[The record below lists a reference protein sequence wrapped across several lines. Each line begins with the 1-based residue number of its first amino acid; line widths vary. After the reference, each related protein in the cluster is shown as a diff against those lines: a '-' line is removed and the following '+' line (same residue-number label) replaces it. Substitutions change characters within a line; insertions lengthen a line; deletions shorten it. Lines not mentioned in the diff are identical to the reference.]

1 MSSARRDRDFQRSKD
16 EDVMMDLKQKEIVES
31 LLSCFTPDPATPY
44 TLSELIR
51 MAEQRGAAL
60 SHLVVAQ
67 AMAQEK
73 LDYET
78 LLDRVVGAFRH
89 NLGACELGLTE
100 GKSFLLGKVASDLAR
115 ENREGPALIEDG
127 LINRAMTYTL
137 ATEVGNHE
145 VGLSPCAGTG
155 DSCPYTGLI
164 RALREHP
171 YDGERMAQVTAL
183 ILKIGSYFRAGK
195 ETTGCNMEG
204 LGAGAAVTA
213 AVLTELRG
221 GSPSQVGKAIV
232 LALSPTI
239 AVPCTPRVM
248 VPGLCAMHISGA
260 ILLGNQAANLVLK
273 TSLPMP
279 VDVDVMLA
287 MAARIHKEAA
297 PAITKINIPY
307 MRPFFEKN
315 EEVEKLIPADVLE
328 KEAREREE
336 VLAEAREEV
345 RRMAVQSG
353 PLTRTLGDVV
363 FGGSSMAVGSPTNMG
378 RVCHEMVKG
387 EITRIRIELTVDL
400 FSRRA
405 INVPGILMGA
415 LYGAS
420 TEDIESYRKVV
431 GDVLRR
437 RLPVELIEVS
447 EPEVQRIWLE
457 SKEGTAMVDSRNRGG
472 GRLTIV
478 DAVPSREEALM
489 AAKRLGIVVA
499 P

>member
-1 MSSARRDRDFQRSKD
+1 MTEF
-16 EDVMMDLKQKEIVES
+16 VQKEIIES
-31 LLSCFTPDPATPY
+31 LVSSFLPEPLKPY
-44 TLSELIR
+44 TLSELIG
-51 MAEQRGAAL
+51 MAEGRGVAL

-78 LLDRVVGAFRH
+78 LLKYVADAFKH

-100 GKSFLLGKVASDLAR
+100 GESFLLGNVATDLAKA
-115 ENREGPALIEDG
+115 NLQGPAMIEDV
-127 LINRAMTYTL
+127 LINQALTYTL

-145 VGLSPCAGTG
+145 IGLNPCAGTG

-164 RALREHP
+164 RALAENSCSW
-171 YDGERMAQVTAL
+171 ERLAQLTAL
-183 ILKIGSYFRAGK
+183 ILKIGSFFRAGK

-213 AVLTELRG
+213 AILTELRG
-221 GSPSQVGKAIV
+221 GSPYQVGKAIV

-287 MAARIHKEAA
+287 MAVRIHKEAA

-315 EEVEKLIPADVLE
+315 SDVEKLIPADILAKEE
-328 KEAREREE
+328 KERVKILVQAK
-336 VLAEAREEV
+336 EEV
-345 RRMAVQSG
+345 RLMVIQSG
-353 PLTRTLGDVV
+353 PLTKTLGDIV

-378 RVCHEMVKG
+378 RLCHEMAKG
-387 EITRIRIELTVDL
+387 EITRIRIELTMDL

-415 LYGAS
+415 LYG
-420 TEDIESYRKVV
+420 TTTDDIESYRKVV
-431 GDVLRR
+431 QDVLRR
-437 RLPVELIEVS
+437 GIPVEVNEVY
-447 EPEVQRIWLE
+447 EPEVQRIRIE
-457 SKEGTAMVDSRNRGG
+457 TIEGMAMVDSRNRGG
-472 GRLTIV
+472 GRLAIV
-478 DAVPSREEALM
+478 DALPSREEALT
-489 AAKRLGIVVA
+489 AAKRLGIVVV

>member
-1 MSSARRDRDFQRSKD
+1 MQNL
-16 EDVMMDLKQKEIVES
+16 VMKAHVES
-31 LLSCFTPDPATPY
+31 LIDCFSPDPTKPY
-44 TLSELIR
+44 TMSELIR
-51 MAEQRGAAL
+51 MAEDRNTPL

-67 AMAQEK
+67 AMAAEK
-73 LDYET
+73 LGYEEI
-78 LLDRVVGAFRH
+78 LSAVMDAFQH
-89 NLGACELGLTE
+89 NLSACELGLGE
-100 GKSFLLGKVASDLAR
+100 GKSFLLGRVASDIAR
-115 ENREGPALIEDG
+115 ENSRGPALIEDE
-127 LINRAMTYTL
+127 LVNRAMTYTL

-145 VGLSPCAGTG
+145 VGLRPCAGTG
-155 DSCPYTGLI
+155 DSCPYTGLM
-164 RALREHP
+164 RSLLENP
-171 YDGERMAQVTAL
+171 YPWERVAQVTAL
-183 ILKIGSYFRAGK
+183 MLKIGSIFRAGK

-221 GSPSQVGKAIV
+221 GTPSQVGKAMV

-297 PAITKINIPY
+297 SAITPINIRY
-307 MRPFFEKN
+307 LRPFFETDEN
-315 EEVEKLIPADVLE
+315 VERLISPELLSQESREKAAVLE
-328 KEAREREE
+328 EARN
-336 VLAEAREEV
+336 EV
-345 RRMAVQSG
+345 RALVAQSA

-378 RVCHEMVKG
+378 RICHEMAKG
-387 EITRIRIELTVDL
+387 EIIAVRIELTTDL

-420 TEDIESYRKVV
+420 TSDIESYRKVV
-431 GDVLRR
+431 PDVLQRGI
-437 RLPVELIEVS
+437 PVKLTQIA

-457 SKEGTAMVDSRNRGG
+457 TREGSFMVNSLNRGG
-472 GRLTIV
+472 GRLAII
-478 DAVPSREEALM
+478 DALPSREEAV
-489 AAKRLGIVVA
+489 AAAERLGIVVA
-499 P
+499 S

>member
-1 MSSARRDRDFQRSKD
+1 MADMVYREAVEKLVPYFSS
-16 EDVMMDLKQKEIVES
+16 
-31 LLSCFTPDPATPY
+31 DPAHPY

-51 MAEQRGAAL
+51 MAESGGASL
-60 SHLVVAQ
+60 SQLIVAQ

-73 LDYET
+73 LGYEEV
-78 LLDRVVGAFRH
+78 LQRVVNSFAH
-89 NLGACELGLTE
+89 NLGACQLGLTE

-115 ENREGPALIEDG
+115 ENRQAPALIEDA

-145 VGLSPCAGTG
+145 VGLQPCAGTG
-155 DSCPYTGLI
+155 DSCPYTGLL
-164 RALREHP
+164 RALQEHP
-171 YDGERMAQVTAL
+171 YGWERIAQATAL
-183 ILKIGSYFRAGK
+183 ILKIGSIFRAGK

-221 GSPSQVGKAIV
+221 GSPAQVGKAIV

-297 PAITKINIPY
+297 PAITAINIRY
-307 MRPFFEKN
+307 MRPFFERN
-315 EEVEKLIPADVLE
+315 ADVERLIPPAILE
-328 KEAREREE
+328 KEAGEMEK
-336 VLAEAREEV
+336 VLNDAREEV
-345 RRMAVQSG
+345 RRMVMQSG
-353 PLTRTLGDVV
+353 PLTQTLGEVV

-378 RVCHEMVKG
+378 RVCHELVQG
-387 EITRIRIELTVDL
+387 DITRIRIELTMDL

-415 LYGAS
+415 LYGA
-420 TEDIESYRKVV
+420 TTDDIESYRKVV
-431 GDVLRR
+431 QDVLQRGI
-437 RLPVELIEVS
+437 PVELTEVH

-457 SKEGTAMVDSRNRGG
+457 TKGGTVMVDSRNRGG
-472 GRLTIV
+472 GRLAIV
-478 DAVPSREEALM
+478 DALPSREAALE

>member
-1 MSSARRDRDFQRSKD
+1 MKDFVLKETVEKLLPYFSS
-16 EDVMMDLKQKEIVES
+16 
-31 LLSCFTPDPATPY
+31 DPAKPY
-44 TLSELIR
+44 TLSELIQ
-51 MAEQRGAAL
+51 MAEAREAAL

-73 LDYET
+73 LSYEA
-78 LLDRVVGAFRH
+78 LLKRVMDAFQH
-89 NLGACELGLTE
+89 NLSACELGLTE

-115 ENREGPALIEDG
+115 ENRYGLALIQDE

-145 VGLSPCAGTG
+145 VGLRPCAGTG

-164 RALREHP
+164 RALQEHP
-171 YDGERMAQVTAL
+171 YPWERIAQATAL
-183 ILKIGSYFRAGK
+183 ILKIGSIFRVGK

-221 GSPSQVGKAIV
+221 GTPSQVGKAMV

-248 VPGLCAMHISGA
+248 VPGLCALHISGA

-297 PAITKINIPY
+297 PAITPINIRY
-307 MRPFFEKN
+307 LRPFFEKN
-315 EEVEKLIPADVLE
+315 ADVEKLIPKDILSQ
-328 KEAREREE
+328 EAREREK
-336 VLAEAREEV
+336 VLEEARDEV
-345 RRMAVQSG
+345 RKMVIQSSSI
-353 PLTRTLGDVV
+353 TRTLGDVV

-387 EITRIRIELTVDL
+387 EITHIRIELTMDL

-415 LYGAS
+415 LYGAN

-431 GDVLRR
+431 ADVLQRGI
-437 RLPVELIEVS
+437 PVELIQVA
-447 EPEVQRIWLE
+447 EPEVQRIWLQT
-457 SKEGTAMVDSRNRGG
+457 KEGRAMVDSRNRGG
-472 GRLTIV
+472 GRLAII
-478 DAVPSREEALM
+478 DAFPSREEALA
-489 AAKRLGIVVA
+489 AAKRLGIIVA

>member
-1 MSSARRDRDFQRSKD
+1 MTDLVQR
-16 EDVMMDLKQKEIVES
+16 ETVEK
-31 LLSCFTPDPATPY
+31 LVPLFAADPGRPY

-51 MAEQRGAAL
+51 MAESAGVAL

-67 AMAQEK
+67 AMAQENMG
-73 LDYET
+73 YEAVLT
-78 LLDRVVGAFRH
+78 SVTDAFRH
-89 NLGACELGLTE
+89 NLSACELGLDE
-100 GKSFLLGKVASDLAR
+100 GKSFLLGRVASDLAR
-115 ENREGPALIEDG
+115 ENRQGLALIEDR

-145 VGLSPCAGTG
+145 VGLRPCAGTG
-155 DSCPYTGLI
+155 DSCPYTGLM
-164 RALREHP
+164 RALQEEP
-171 YDGERMAQVTAL
+171 YSWERVAQATAL
-183 ILKIGSYFRAGK
+183 MLKIGGIFRAGK

-221 GSPSQVGKAIV
+221 GSPSQVGKAMV

-248 VPGLCAMHISGA
+248 VPGLCALHISGA

-297 PAITKINIPY
+297 PAITPINIRY
-307 MRPFFEKN
+307 LRPFFEKN
-315 EEVEKLIPADVLE
+315 EDVERLIPDEIRNKEAAEMEAVLE
-328 KEAREREE
+328 EAR
-336 VLAEAREEV
+336 AEV
-345 RRMAVQSG
+345 RAMVRETL
-353 PLTRTLGDVV
+353 PITRTLGDVV

-387 EITRIRIELTVDL
+387 EITRIRIELTMDL

-415 LYGAS
+415 FYGAA
-420 TEDIESYRKVV
+420 TEDSESYRKVV
-431 GDVLRR
+431 ADVLEKAI
-437 RLPVELIEVS
+437 PVELVQVE
-447 EPEVQRIWLE
+447 EPEVQRIWLHT
-457 SKEGTAMVDSRNRGG
+457 KEGTAMVDSRNRGG
-472 GRLTIV
+472 GRLAIV
-478 DAVPSREEALM
+478 DALPSREEAI
-489 AAKRLGIVVA
+489 AAARRLGIVVA

>member
-1 MSSARRDRDFQRSKD
+1 MKDFI
-16 EDVMMDLKQKEIVES
+16 LKETVEK
-31 LLSCFTPDPATPY
+31 LLPLFNSDPEKPY
-44 TLSELIR
+44 TLSELIQ
-51 MAEQRGAAL
+51 MAEAREAAL

-67 AMAQEK
+67 AMAQDK
-73 LDYET
+73 LGYEA
-78 LLDRVVGAFRH
+78 LLQSVMDAFQH
-89 NLGACELGLTE
+89 NLSACELGLTK

-115 ENREGPALIEDG
+115 ENCQGLALIQDE

-145 VGLSPCAGTG
+145 IGLRPCAGTG

-164 RALREHP
+164 RALQEHP
-171 YDGERMAQVTAL
+171 YPWERIAQATAL
-183 ILKIGSYFRAGK
+183 ILKIGSIFRAGK

-221 GSPSQVGKAIV
+221 GTPSQVGKAMV

-248 VPGLCAMHISGA
+248 VPGLCALHISGA

-297 PAITKINIPY
+297 PAITPINIRY
-307 MRPFFEKN
+307 LRPFFEKN
-315 EEVEKLIPADVLE
+315 ADVEKLMSQDILRQE
-328 KEAREREE
+328 EREREKILE
-336 VLAEAREEV
+336 EARDEV
-345 RRMAVQSG
+345 RRMVLQSS
-353 PLTRTLGDVV
+353 PITRTMGDVV

-378 RVCHEMVKG
+378 RVCHEMAKG
-387 EITRIRIELTVDL
+387 EITHIRIELTLDL

-415 LYGAS
+415 LYGAN
-420 TEDIESYRKVV
+420 TEDMESYRQVV
-431 GDVLRR
+431 ADVLQRGI
-437 RLPVELIEVS
+437 PVELIEVA
-447 EPEVQRIWLE
+447 EPEVQRIWLQA
-457 SKEGTAMVDSRNRGG
+457 KGGDAMVDSRNRGG
-472 GRLTIV
+472 GRLAIV
-478 DAVPSREEALM
+478 DALPSREEALA
-489 AAKRLGIVVA
+489 AAKRLGIIVA

>member
-1 MSSARRDRDFQRSKD
+1 MLPCFSS
-16 EDVMMDLKQKEIVES
+16 
-31 LLSCFTPDPATPY
+31 DPGNPY
-44 TLSELIR
+44 TLSELIQ
-51 MAEQRGAAL
+51 MAEARGAAL

-73 LDYET
+73 LSYEA
-78 LLDRVVGAFRH
+78 LLKSVIDAFQH
-89 NLGACELGLTE
+89 NLSVCELGLTE

-115 ENREGPALIEDG
+115 ENRHGLTLIQDEF
-127 LINRAMTYTL
+127 INRAMTYTL

-145 VGLSPCAGTG
+145 VGLQPCAGTG

-164 RALREHP
+164 RALQEHP
-171 YDGERMAQVTAL
+171 YPWERIALATAL
-183 ILKIGSYFRAGK
+183 ILKIGSIFRAGK

-221 GSPSQVGKAIV
+221 GTPSQVGKAIV

-248 VPGLCAMHISGA
+248 VPGLCALHISGA
-260 ILLGNQAANLVLK
+260 ILLGNQAANLVLR

-297 PAITKINIPY
+297 PAITPINIRY
-307 MRPFFEKN
+307 LRPFFEKN
-315 EEVEKLIPADVLE
+315 VEVEKLISKDILSQEAQEREKVLE
-328 KEAREREE
+328 EARD
-336 VLAEAREEV
+336 EV
-345 RRMAVQSG
+345 RKMVIQSSSI
-353 PLTRTLGDVV
+353 TRTLGDVV

-387 EITRIRIELTVDL
+387 EITHIRIELTIDL

-415 LYGAS
+415 LYGAN

-431 GDVLRR
+431 ADVLQRGI
-437 RLPVELIEVS
+437 PVELIQVD
-447 EPEVQRIWLE
+447 EPEVQRIWLQT
-457 SKEGTAMVDSRNRGG
+457 KEGSAMVDSRNRGG
-472 GRLTIV
+472 GRLAIV
-478 DAVPSREEALM
+478 DALPSREEALV

-499 P
+499 L

>member
-1 MSSARRDRDFQRSKD
+1 MLPCFSS
-16 EDVMMDLKQKEIVES
+16 
-31 LLSCFTPDPATPY
+31 DPGNPY
-44 TLSELIR
+44 TLSELIQ
-51 MAEQRGAAL
+51 MAEARGAAL

-73 LDYET
+73 LSYEA
-78 LLDRVVGAFRH
+78 LLKSVIDAFQH
-89 NLGACELGLTE
+89 NLSVCELGLTE

-115 ENREGPALIEDG
+115 ENRHGLTLIQDEF
-127 LINRAMTYTL
+127 INRAMTYTL

-145 VGLSPCAGTG
+145 VGLQPCAGTG

-164 RALREHP
+164 RALQEHP
-171 YDGERMAQVTAL
+171 YPWERIALATAL
-183 ILKIGSYFRAGK
+183 ILKIGSIFRAGK

-221 GSPSQVGKAIV
+221 GTPSQVGKAIV

-248 VPGLCAMHISGA
+248 VPGLCALHISGA
-260 ILLGNQAANLVLK
+260 ILLGNQAANLVLR

-297 PAITKINIPY
+297 PAITPINIRY
-307 MRPFFEKN
+307 LRPFFEKN
-315 EEVEKLIPADVLE
+315 VEVEKLISKDILSQEAQEREKVLE
-328 KEAREREE
+328 EARD
-336 VLAEAREEV
+336 EV
-345 RRMAVQSG
+345 RKMVIQSSSI
-353 PLTRTLGDVV
+353 TRTLGDVV

-387 EITRIRIELTVDL
+387 EITHIRIELTLDL

-415 LYGAS
+415 LYGAN

-431 GDVLRR
+431 ADVLQRGI
-437 RLPVELIEVS
+437 PVELIQVA
-447 EPEVQRIWLE
+447 EPEVQRIWLQT
-457 SKEGTAMVDSRNRGG
+457 KEGSAMVDSRNRGG
-472 GRLTIV
+472 GRLAIV
-478 DAVPSREEALM
+478 DALPSREEALA

-499 P
+499 L

>member
-1 MSSARRDRDFQRSKD
+1 MKITD
-16 EDVMMDLKQKEIVES
+16 KEAVES
-31 LLSCFTPDPATPY
+31 LLSFFSAAPATPY
-44 TLSELIR
+44 TLSELIG
-51 MAEQRGAAL
+51 MAEQRGASL

-67 AMAQEK
+67 GMAREK
-73 LDYET
+73 LDYES
-78 LLDRVVGAFRH
+78 LLERVVGAFHH
-89 NLGACELGLTE
+89 NLGACELGLTT
-100 GKSFLLGKVASDLAR
+100 GKSFLLGKVASDLAS
-115 ENREGPALIEDG
+115 ENRRGPALVED
-127 LINRAMTYTL
+127 LMINRAMTYTL

-145 VGLSPCAGTG
+145 VGLNPCAGTG

-171 YDGERMAQVTAL
+171 YDEERMAQATAL
-183 ILKIGSYFRAGK
+183 ILKIGSYFRSGK

-221 GSPSQVGKAIV
+221 GTPSQIGKAIV

-287 MAARIHKEAA
+287 MAARVHKEAA

-315 EEVEKLIPADVLE
+315 DDVEKLIPADVLE
-328 KEAREREE
+328 REAREREK
-336 VLAEAREEV
+336 VLAEATAEV
-345 RRMAVQSG
+345 RGMAAQSG

-378 RVCHEMVKG
+378 RVCHELARG
-387 EITRIRIELTVDL
+387 DITRVRIELTVDL

-431 GDVLRR
+431 GDVLRSG
-437 RLPVELIEVS
+437 LPVELIEVP

-457 SKEGTAMVDSRNRGG
+457 TKEGKAMVDSRNRGG

-478 DAVPSREEALM
+478 DALPSRKAALA

>member
-1 MSSARRDRDFQRSKD
+1 MSDFVFKEKVEQLVSLFSA
-16 EDVMMDLKQKEIVES
+16 
-31 LLSCFTPDPATPY
+31 DPAKPY

-51 MAEQRGAAL
+51 MAEAAGVAL

-67 AMAQEK
+67 AMAQEA
-73 LDYET
+73 LGYED
-78 LLDRVVGAFRH
+78 LLDRVVASFQH
-89 NLGACELGLTE
+89 NLDACELGLTH
-100 GKSFLLGKVASDLAR
+100 GRSFLLGKVASDLAR
-115 ENREGPALIEDG
+115 ENRQGPALIADE
-127 LINRAMTYTL
+127 LVNRAMTYTL

-164 RALREHP
+164 RALREHT
-171 YDGERMAQVTAL
+171 YSGEQVALAVAL
-183 ILKIGSYFRAGK
+183 ILKIGSIFRAGK
-195 ETTGCNMEG
+195 ATTGCNMEG
-204 LGAGAAVTA
+204 VGAGAACTA

-221 GSPSQVGKAIV
+221 GSPTRVGKAIV

-297 PAITKINIPY
+297 PAITPINIRY
-307 MRPFFEKN
+307 LSPFFEKN
-315 EEVEKLIPADVLE
+315 ADVEKLVAADVLE
-328 KEAREREE
+328 REGGERKQ
-336 VLAEAREEV
+336 VLEEAREEV
-345 RRMAVQSG
+345 RRMVMQTG
-353 PLTRTLGDVV
+353 PLTKTLGGVV

-378 RVCHEMVKG
+378 RVCHELAEG

-420 TEDIESYRKVV
+420 TEDIASYRKVV
-431 GDVLRR
+431 GDVLQRG
-437 RLPVELIEVS
+437 LPVELNELA
-447 EPEVQRIWLE
+447 EPEVQRIWIE
-457 SKEGTAMVDSRNRGG
+457 TKAGTAMVDSRNRGG
-472 GRLTIV
+472 GRLAIV
-478 DAVPSREEALM
+478 DALPSREAAVA

>member
-1 MSSARRDRDFQRSKD
+1 
-16 EDVMMDLKQKEIVES
+16 
-31 LLSCFTPDPATPY
+31 
-44 TLSELIR
+44 
-51 MAEQRGAAL
+51 MAEERGAAL

-89 NLGACELGLTE
+89 NLGACELGLTK

-115 ENREGPALIEDG
+115 ENRQGPALVEDL

-164 RALREHP
+164 RALQEHP

-221 GSPSQVGKAIV
+221 GTPSQVGKAIV

-307 MRPFFEKN
+307 MRPFFETN
-315 EEVEKLIPADVLE
+315 AEVEKLVSADVLE
-328 KEAREREE
+328 KEAAERKQGVGERQ
-336 VLAEAREEV
+336 AGGA
-345 RRMAVQSG
+345 QDG
-353 PLTRTLGDVV
+353 PPERPSD
-363 FGGSSMAVGSPTNMG
+363 PDPG
-378 RVCHEMVKG
+378 RHCFRG
-387 EITRIRIELTVDL
+387 E
-400 FSRRA
+400 
-405 INVPGILMGA
+405 
-415 LYGAS
+415 
-420 TEDIESYRKVV
+420 
-431 GDVLRR
+431 
-437 RLPVELIEVS
+437 
-447 EPEVQRIWLE
+447 QH
-457 SKEGTAMVDSRNRGG
+457 G
-472 GRLTIV
+472 GRFPDEHGKSL
-478 DAVPSREEALM
+478 S
-489 AAKRLGIVVA
+489 
-499 P
+499 

>member
-1 MSSARRDRDFQRSKD
+1 MTDFALKETVEKLLPCFSS
-16 EDVMMDLKQKEIVES
+16 
-31 LLSCFTPDPATPY
+31 DPGNPY
-44 TLSELIR
+44 TLSELIQ
-51 MAEQRGAAL
+51 MAEARGAAL
-60 SHLVVAQ
+60 SHLIVAQ

-73 LDYET
+73 LSYEA
-78 LLDRVVGAFRH
+78 LLKSVIDAFQH
-89 NLGACELGLTE
+89 NLSVCELGLTE

-115 ENREGPALIEDG
+115 ENRHGLTLIQDEF
-127 LINRAMTYTL
+127 INRAMTYTL

-145 VGLSPCAGTG
+145 VGLQPCAGTG

-164 RALREHP
+164 RALQEHP
-171 YDGERMAQVTAL
+171 YPCERIALATAL
-183 ILKIGSYFRAGK
+183 ILKIGSIFRAGK

-221 GSPSQVGKAIV
+221 GTPSQVGKAIV

-248 VPGLCAMHISGA
+248 VPGLCALHISGA
-260 ILLGNQAANLVLK
+260 ILLGNQAANLVLR

-297 PAITKINIPY
+297 PAITPINIRY
-307 MRPFFEKN
+307 LRPFFEKN
-315 EEVEKLIPADVLE
+315 VEVEKLISKDILNQEAQEREKVLE
-328 KEAREREE
+328 EARD
-336 VLAEAREEV
+336 EV
-345 RRMAVQSG
+345 RKMVIQSSSI
-353 PLTRTLGDVV
+353 TRTLGDVV

-387 EITRIRIELTVDL
+387 EITHIRIELTIDL

-415 LYGAS
+415 LYGAN

-431 GDVLRR
+431 ADVLQRGI
-437 RLPVELIEVS
+437 PVELVQVA
-447 EPEVQRIWLE
+447 EPEVQRIWLQT
-457 SKEGTAMVDSRNRGG
+457 KEGSAMVDSRNRGG
-472 GRLTIV
+472 GRLAIV
-478 DAVPSREEALM
+478 DALPSREGALA

-499 P
+499 L

>member
-1 MSSARRDRDFQRSKD
+1 MKDFVFKETVEKLLPYFSS
-16 EDVMMDLKQKEIVES
+16 
-31 LLSCFTPDPATPY
+31 DPAKPY
-44 TLSELIR
+44 TLSELIQ
-51 MAEQRGAAL
+51 MAEARAAAL

-73 LDYET
+73 LSYEA
-78 LLDRVVGAFRH
+78 LLKRVMDAFQH
-89 NLGACELGLTE
+89 NLSVCELGLTE

-115 ENREGPALIEDG
+115 ENRYGLALIQDE

-145 VGLSPCAGTG
+145 VGLRPCAGTG

-164 RALREHP
+164 RALQEHP
-171 YDGERMAQVTAL
+171 YPWERIAQATAL
-183 ILKIGSYFRAGK
+183 ILKIGSIFRVGK

-221 GSPSQVGKAIV
+221 GTPSQVGKAMV

-248 VPGLCAMHISGA
+248 VPGLCALHISGA

-273 TSLPMP
+273 TSLPIP

-297 PAITKINIPY
+297 PAITPINIRY
-307 MRPFFEKN
+307 LRPFFEKN
-315 EEVEKLIPADVLE
+315 ADVEKLIPKDILSQ
-328 KEAREREE
+328 EAREREK
-336 VLAEAREEV
+336 VLEEARDEV
-345 RRMAVQSG
+345 RKMVIQSSSI
-353 PLTRTLGDVV
+353 TRTLGDVV

-387 EITRIRIELTVDL
+387 EITHIRIELTLDL

-415 LYGAS
+415 LYGAN

-431 GDVLRR
+431 ADVLQRGI
-437 RLPVELIEVS
+437 PVELIQVA
-447 EPEVQRIWLE
+447 EPEVQRIWLQT
-457 SKEGTAMVDSRNRGG
+457 KEGRAMVDSRNRGG
-472 GRLTIV
+472 GRLAIV
-478 DAVPSREEALM
+478 DALPSREEAL
-489 AAKRLGIVVA
+489 AAARRLGIVVA

>member
-1 MSSARRDRDFQRSKD
+1 MSIN
-16 EDVMMDLKQKEIVES
+16 EVVMSDIVQKEIVEKLVPTFS
-31 LLSCFTPDPATPY
+31 PEPAKPY
-44 TLSELIR
+44 TLGELIR
-51 MAEQRGAAL
+51 LAEEKSAAL
-60 SHLVVAQ
+60 SHLIVAQ
-67 AMAQEK
+67 AMAQEN
-73 LDYET
+73 LDYEEV
-78 LLDRVVGAFRH
+78 LKRVCGAFQH
-89 NLGACELGLTE
+89 NLGACELGLTK

-115 ENREGPALIEDG
+115 ENRHGMTLIEDE

-164 RALREHP
+164 RALQEHP
-171 YDGERMAQVTAL
+171 YSWERIAQATAL
-183 ILKIGSYFRAGK
+183 ILKIGSIFRAGK

-213 AVLTELRG
+213 AILTELRR

-297 PAITKINIPY
+297 PAITRVNIRY
-307 MRPFFEKN
+307 MRPFFETN
-315 EEVEKLIPADVLE
+315 ADVEKLIPADILA
-328 KEAREREE
+328 KEARERDA
-336 VLAEAREEV
+336 VLAEAKDEV
-345 RRMAVQSG
+345 RRMVMQSG

-378 RVCHEMVKG
+378 RVCHELIKG
-387 EITRIRIELTVDL
+387 EITRIRIELTLDL

-420 TEDIESYRKVV
+420 TDDIDSYRKVV
-431 GDVLRR
+431 AEVLQKGI
-437 RLPVELIEVS
+437 PVELTEVT
-447 EPEVQRIWLE
+447 EPEVQRIWIE
-457 SKEGTAMVDSRNRGG
+457 TKEGAAMVDSRNRGG

-478 DAVPSREEALM
+478 DAIPSREAAVI

-499 P
+499 S

>member
-1 MSSARRDRDFQRSKD
+1 MTNL
-16 EDVMMDLKQKEIVES
+16 VQKETVES
-31 LLSCFTPDPATPY
+31 LLPCFSPDPTNPY

-51 MAEQRGAAL
+51 MAEEQGASL

-89 NLGACELGLTE
+89 NLGACELGLTK

-115 ENREGPALIEDG
+115 ENRGGPALIEDE

-171 YDGERMAQVTAL
+171 YDGERMAQVMAL

-221 GSPSQVGKAIV
+221 GTPSQVGKAIV

-307 MRPFFEKN
+307 MRPFFETN
-315 EEVEKLIPADVLE
+315 PEVEKLVSPDVLE
-328 KEAREREE
+328 KEAGERKK
-336 VLAEAREEV
+336 VLETAKQEV
-345 RRMAVQSG
+345 RRMALQSG
-353 PLTRTLGDVV
+353 PLTRTLGDIV

-378 RVCHEMVKG
+378 RVCHELAKG
-387 EITRIRIELTVDL
+387 EIKRIRIELTLDL

-431 GDVLRR
+431 GDVLKRG
-437 RLPVELIEVS
+437 LPIELTEVS
-447 EPEVQRIWLE
+447 EPEVQRIWIE
-457 SKEGTAMVDSRNRGG
+457 TAEGTAMVDSRNRGG

-478 DAVPSREEALM
+478 DALPSREEALM

>member
-1 MSSARRDRDFQRSKD
+1 MTIFA
-16 EDVMMDLKQKEIVES
+16 QKEMVEA
-31 LLSCFTPDPATPY
+31 LVPCFDPDPAKPY

-51 MAEQRGAAL
+51 MAEAKGALL

-73 LDYET
+73 LPYET
-78 LLDRVVGAFRH
+78 VLERVAASFKH

-100 GKSFLLGKVASDLAR
+100 GKSFLLGKVASDVAR
-115 ENREGPALIEDG
+115 ANFQGPALIEDD
-127 LINRAMTYTL
+127 LINKAMTYTL

-155 DSCPYTGLI
+155 DSCPYTGLL
-164 RALREHP
+164 RAITENP
-171 YDGERMAQVTAL
+171 YPGERIAQVTAL
-183 ILKIGSYFRAGK
+183 ILKIGSVFRAGK

-204 LGAGAAVTA
+204 IGAGAAVTA

-273 TSLPMP
+273 TSLPMT
-279 VDVDVMLA
+279 VDVDVMVA
-287 MAARIHKEAA
+287 MAAKIHKDAA

-307 MRPFFEKN
+307 MRPFFERN
-315 EEVEKLIPADVLE
+315 AEVDKLVSADVLE
-328 KEAREREE
+328 KEAKEREQILE
-336 VLAEAREEV
+336 QATAEV
-345 RRMAVQSG
+345 RRMVSQSG
-353 PLTRTLGDVV
+353 PLTKTLGDVV

-378 RVCHEMVKG
+378 RVCHELAKG
-387 EITRIRIELTVDL
+387 KIKRIRIELTLDL

-415 LYGAS
+415 VYGAS

-431 GDVLRR
+431 GDVLKQG
-437 RLPVELIEVS
+437 LPVELVEVS
-447 EPEVQRIWLE
+447 EPEVQRIRIE
-457 SKEGTAMVDSRNRGG
+457 TDQGIAMVDSRNRGG

-478 DAVPSREEALM
+478 DALPSREEAVA

-499 P
+499 S